1 MTVVS
6 GLWQAPRVLTSAR
19 PTQAEAF
26 SIMASISAAS
36 TAPRSTCTSPLG
48 ETTTKAGWEA
58 TPYSAKTSPN
68 GSETWGKVS
77 PNSSTNPW
85 KSSSSPYQATPTK
98 LARPAHRA
106 LASSTE
112 GASLRQVNQPGAQN
126 HSAIGW
132 SSMTDRSRLPPPTSG
147 RASLW
152 EAGADAGTVAPEA
165 GASSESAAHDTPR
178 TSAATTAAPRSARSG
193 EAEVCRKRLT
203 WPTVCRGSPRSLTE
217 R

>member
-1 MTVVS
+1 
-6 GLWQAPRVLTSAR
+6 
-19 PTQAEAF
+19 
-26 SIMASISAAS
+26 MASISAAS

-48 ETTTKAGWEA
+48 ETTTKAGWEG

-98 LARPAHRA
+98 LARPDHRA

-112 GASLRQVNQPGAQN
+112 GASFRQVNQPGAQN

-132 SSMTDRSRLPPPTSG
+132 SSIVARSRRPPPTRG
-147 RASLW
+147 RAWPCSSGVDPGAVDPA
-152 EAGADAGTVAPEA
+152 AGVDAGVVDPAAGVDAGTVAPA
-165 GASSESAAHDTPR
+165 PGASSVSAAHDAPR
-178 TSAATTAAPRSARSG
+178 VSAATTMAPRSARRR
-193 EAEVCRKRLT
+193 ETEMCRRRLT
-203 WPTVCRGSPRSLTE
+203 SFTICRGSPRSLTE